1 MSDAFLEHV
10 SDTAF
15 LVAHHRA
22 LESARKDALF
32 HDPFAGVLA
41 GEKGRVIAERFRAR
55 RVTGWSVVVR
65 TVIIDRF
72 LREAVAEGVDTVVNL
87 GAGLD
92 TRPYR
97 DDLGLPRELRWVEV
111 DYPEVIAYKEEKL
124 RGESPRVRLERVGLD
139 LADDGARRGILAR
152 LDVESSKLLVLTEGV
167 VPYLT
172 IAEAAALADDLSA
185 LRHVDSWIVDYISP
199 QAHAARERAGV
210 DKEMG
215 KIAVKFR
222 PPDWGGFFHS
232 HGWRMREMRYL
243 PIEGKRLKRAMPLP
257 AMTRLVIE
265 LVRPFTPRE
274 KREAMAR
281 TMGYARLVPTR

>member
-1 MSDAFLEHV
+1 MTDAFIEHV

-22 LESARKDALF
+22 LETARKDALF
-32 HDPFAGVLA
+32 KDPFAGVLA

-72 LREAVAEGVDTVVNL
+72 LREAVAEGVDTIVNL

-97 DDLGLPRELRWVEV
+97 DDLGLPKELRWVEV
-111 DYPEVIAYKEEKL
+111 DYAEVMAFKEEKL
-124 RGESPRVRLERVGLD
+124 RAETPRIRLERVGLD

-152 LDVESSKLLVLTEGV
+152 LDVESTKLLVLTEGV
-167 VPYLT
+167 VPYLA
-172 IAEAAALADDLSA
+172 IEEAAALADDLGQ
-185 LRHVDSWIVDYISP
+185 LRHIDSWIVDYISP
-199 QAHAARERAGV
+199 QAHAAREKAGV

-215 KIAVKFR
+215 KVAFRFR
-222 PPDWGGFFHS
+222 PPDWGAFFHA

-243 PIEGKRLKRAMPLP
+243 PIEGKQLKREMPLP
-257 AMTRLVIE
+257 RMARLIIT
-265 LVRPFTPRE
+265 LTRPFTPRA

-281 TMGYARLVPTR
+281 SMGYARLVPAR